1 MPFHLEK
8 PNYMQNHNFLNR
20 FFLLASVLFIGLSLQ
35 AQEQVIDKVVAV
47 VGENIVL
54 LSDIEGQIDQMT
66 LNDLAVTENS
76 RCEVLE
82 DLMYQKLFVNGAKA
96 DSVEVGENA
105 VEQELN
111 RRLRYF
117 VGQVGSE
124 EELEKFY
131 GKTMEQIK
139 EDFREEVQ
147 NILLIQQMQQ
157 EITGAVKVSPQDV
170 REFYKAIPKDSLPY
184 INSEVRVAHIVRLP
198 KVSDE
203 QEKEIIGKLNDFRD
217 RVAKGEDFGTLAY
230 LYSQDPGSAMNNGE
244 LGLMDRTELVP
255 EFSNAAN
262 GLEKDQVSDVVKT
275 QFGYH
280 IIQMIDRKG
289 DRINVRHILL
299 IPQVSPTD
307 LQKSRKFLDS
317 LKTEIKI
324 NDSINFAQA
333 AVEFSTDDETRMN
346 GGELI
351 NPLDGTNKFDLETLG
366 QVDRQLLFSVEKMK
380 VGDIIGPDLYQ
391 GRDGKKSYRLVR
403 LLERTEPHV
412 ANLNDDY
419 NRLSQSTKRK
429 KENEQLENWVS
440 NNRNSAYIW
449 VDPSFQTCPFKIEWT
464 IAQR

>member
-1 MPFHLEK
+1 M
-8 PNYMQNHNFLNR
+8 
-20 FFLLASVLFIGLSLQ
+20 LFICLSLQ

-203 QEKEIIGKLNDFRD
+203 QEKEIIGKL
-217 RVAKGEDFGTLAY
+217 
-230 LYSQDPGSAMNNGE
+230 
-244 LGLMDRTELVP
+244 
-255 EFSNAAN
+255 
-262 GLEKDQVSDVVKT
+262 
-275 QFGYH
+275 
-280 IIQMIDRKG
+280 
-289 DRINVRHILL
+289 
-299 IPQVSPTD
+299 
-307 LQKSRKFLDS
+307 
-317 LKTEIKI
+317 
-324 NDSINFAQA
+324 
-333 AVEFSTDDETRMN
+333 
-346 GGELI
+346 
-351 NPLDGTNKFDLETLG
+351 
-366 QVDRQLLFSVEKMK
+366 
-380 VGDIIGPDLYQ
+380 
-391 GRDGKKSYRLVR
+391 
-403 LLERTEPHV
+403 
-412 ANLNDDY
+412 
-419 NRLSQSTKRK
+419 
-429 KENEQLENWVS
+429 
-440 NNRNSAYIW
+440 
-449 VDPSFQTCPFKIEWT
+449 
-464 IAQR
+464 

>member
-1 MPFHLEK
+1 
-8 PNYMQNHNFLNR
+8 
-20 FFLLASVLFIGLSLQ
+20 
-35 AQEQVIDKVVAV
+35 
-47 VGENIVL
+47 
-54 LSDIEGQIDQMT
+54 
-66 LNDLAVTENS
+66 
-76 RCEVLE
+76 
-82 DLMYQKLFVNGAKA
+82 
-96 DSVEVGENA
+96 
-105 VEQELN
+105 
-111 RRLRYF
+111 
-117 VGQVGSE
+117 
-124 EELEKFY
+124 
-131 GKTMEQIK
+131 
-139 EDFREEVQ
+139 
-147 NILLIQQMQQ
+147 
-157 EITGAVKVSPQDV
+157 
-170 REFYKAIPKDSLPY
+170 
-184 INSEVRVAHIVRLP
+184 VRLP

-317 LKTEIKI
+317 LKTEISI

-333 AVEFSTDDETRMN
+333 AIEFSTDDETRMN

-391 GRDGKKSYRLVR
+391 GRDGKKSYRLVQ
-403 LLERTEPHV
+403 LLERTEPHI